1 MVVKVCERAPADDD
15 DQPWSTMLSD
25 AQRCSAVVSAA
36 QRSGGGEDTAAQLH
50 HSQSCTRCESVARVG
65 VWQSRAMLSLIG
77 SASHQ
82 APEARRAP
90 HQEQD

>member
-1 MVVKVCERAPADDD
+1 ML
-15 DQPWSTMLSD
+15 TMLS
-25 AQRCSAVVSAA
+25 AA
-36 QRSGGGEDTAAQLH
+36 QDGGGEDTAAAVH
-50 HSQSCTRCESVARVG
+50 HSQSCARCANVARDG
-65 VWQSRAMLSLIG
+65 VWQSRAMAGLIG